1 MSRTLPIHWQR
12 LVSPEGQTC
21 PRCAS
26 TGDEVKRA
34 VKILEQALPPLGIQ
48 PELQITEM
56 DTSTFRANPA
66 ESNRIT
72 IADRTVEDW
81 LGGRTGG
88 SRCCSVCGDSN
99 CRTVEVAGGSPHE
112 SPRPATLDTA
122 LVPPLPA
129 FRPTA
134 SHGLAARR
142 EASVIESIAFSV
154 KSENA
159 ANPRRHKTLSTRSRA
174 RCVNR
179 APRATQD

>member
-48 PELQITEM
+48 PELQITQI

-112 SPRPATLDTA
+112 SPRPQHSTRRLCRHFWRS
-122 LVPPLPA
+122 VPP
-129 FRPTA
+129 RPTD
-134 SHGLAARR
+134 SQRGESVRHREHRVLGQVGECRKPAA
-142 EASVIESIAFSV
+142 
-154 KSENA
+154 
-159 ANPRRHKTLSTRSRA
+159 P
-174 RCVNR
+174 
-179 APRATQD
+179 QDLEHALPCQVRQ

>member
-48 PELQITEM
+48 PELQITEI

-142 EASVIESIAFSV
+142 ERPSSRAS
-154 KSENA
+154 
-159 ANPRRHKTLSTRSRA
+159 RSRSS
-174 RCVNR
+174 RR
-179 APRATQD
+179 MPQTGGATRP